1 MSLPFSAQREDTVAL
16 GDFSDWIVKNVHHC
30 IKIAEDHGSGVKR
43 MEDIILVTGRH
54 LAKSWIYATFP
65 ESPESITITVQ
76 VRVSKTSAIHLNE
89 WNMNGGH
96 LKLGPSGE
104 VCFARCSIE
113 VLTPC

>member
-1 MSLPFSAQREDTVAL
+1 MSLPFGAQREDTVAL

-65 ESPESITITVQ
+65 EGPVGMRIVFE
-76 VRVSKTSAIHLNE
+76 VRMPKTSAIHLSE
-89 WNMNGGH
+89 RYVNGGH
-96 LKLGPSGE
+96 SKLGPSGE
-104 VCFARCSIE
+104 VCFPQC
-113 VLTPC
+113 